1 LIGLQVNLWLRGL
14 RGFSSPIDGV
24 AMTNEKRGVPSE
36 TIQQI
41 RERIDIVDLISTYV
55 SLSKAGQNFKG
66 LCPFHSEKSPSF
78 SVNPA
83 NQYFHC
89 FGCQAGGDALT
100 FLMKQENMDFMEAL
114 RELSQRAGIP
124 LPEPRQVVSRPR
136 SGLSRE
142 RYCHLYQLAAS
153 WYHRNLQESPE
164 AEDARAYLDRR
175 GIARQSWTTYQLG
188 YAPEGWN
195 GLSNWLG
202 RQEVTPE
209 ELIHAGLVVRKDQ
222 EGARGFST
230 YDRFRNRVIFPIADT
245 RGQVIGF
252 GGRVMQE
259 EASPKY
265 LNSPDTPIYTKG
277 KLLYG
282 WNLTKDAIREQGEI
296 ILVEGYTD
304 FLALLQAG
312 IPNAAAS
319 LGTSLTS
326 EQVMQA
332 SRFESRV
339 IVSYD
344 ADAAGIK
351 AALRAISLCFEQ
363 GVEIRVLTLPK
374 GYDPD
379 SYIRKYGPEEFII
392 RIQESTQGLKF
403 LIDSYVQG
411 RKIESPEQKNIVA
424 RYIVSEIRKI
434 PDTIIQSEYLKQ
446 TSEELSIDEGVLR
459 SLIKAK
465 TEKKEEEQ
473 KTVFL
478 NAEKRL
484 LQILFDDSTIGPAVF
499 KVMKT
504 EDYKGLNSE
513 SIFRIL
519 SDFFND
525 GKEPNF
531 QNMREKVDRDLFSS
545 LSKIIQ
551 EKEQAPSVNE
561 AMECVRALRQ
571 YALENRYQGLK
582 HKITTLE
589 KAHEIKRMLSVMK
602 ELQDVKMQLS
612 RLPNQEL

>member
-1 LIGLQVNLWLRGL
+1 MDV
-14 RGFSSPIDGV
+14 ID
-24 AMTNEKRGVPSE
+24 
-36 TIQQI
+36 QI
-41 RERIDIVDLISTYV
+41 KNTASIVDIASQYTTLRRRGKKH
-55 SLSKAGQNFKG
+55 LG
-66 LCPFHSEKSPSF
+66 LCPFHSEKTPSF
-78 SVNPA
+78 TVDEDK
-83 NQYFHC
+83 QLFHC
-89 FGCQAGGDALT
+89 FGCNTGGDLFT
-100 FLMKQENMDFMEAL
+100 LVMEKENLSFPEAL
-114 RELSQRAGIP
+114 RFLAEKYNIT
-124 LPEPRQVVSRPR
+124 LPEKRKFSPQMAK
-136 SGLSRE
+136 LE
-142 RYCHLYQLAAS
+142 EKLYKISEDSLAFF
-153 WYHRNLQESPE
+153 RKNLFNTEE
-164 AEDARAYLDRR
+164 GKKAHEYLRKR
-175 GIARQSWTTYQLG
+175 GISEETIQNLKIGYSLNSWDSLLNFFQRKNIPPNLL
-188 YAPEGWN
+188 EK
-195 GLSNWLG
+195 
-202 RQEVTPE
+202 
-209 ELIHAGLVVRKDQ
+209 AGLILRRTNK
-222 EGARGFST
+222 EGH
-230 YDRFRNRVIFPIADT
+230 YDRFRGRIIFPIFTPTGKVVA
-245 RGQVIGF
+245 F
-252 GGRVMQE
+252 GGRTIIDQE
-259 EASPKY
+259 PKY

-282 WNLTKDAIREQGEI
+282 WNLTKDAIREKREI

-319 LGTSLTS
+319 LGTSLTI
-326 EQVMQA
+326 EQVVQA

-379 SYIRKYGPEEFII
+379 TYIRKYGPEEFINK
-392 RIQESTQGLKF
+392 IQESTPGLKF
-403 LIDSYVQG
+403 LLDSYVQG
-411 RKIESPEQKNIVA
+411 RKLESPEQKNKVA
-424 RYIVSEIRKI
+424 RYIVSEIVKI

-459 SLIKAK
+459 SLIKTKAG
-465 TEKKEEEQ
+465 KKEEEP

-478 NAEKRL
+478 NAEIRL

-499 KVMKT
+499 SAMTT

-531 QNMREKVDRDLFSS
+531 EHLRDKVDRDLFSS
-545 LSKIIQ
+545 LSRILQ
-551 EKEQAPSVNE
+551 EKEQVPSVNE

-571 YALENRYQGLK
+571 YALENKYKGLK

-589 KAHEIKRMLSVMK
+589 RAQENKKVLSVMK

>member
-1 LIGLQVNLWLRGL
+1 MDV
-14 RGFSSPIDGV
+14 ID
-24 AMTNEKRGVPSE
+24 
-36 TIQQI
+36 QI
-41 RERIDIVDLISTYV
+41 KNTASIVDIASQYTTLRRRGKKH
-55 SLSKAGQNFKG
+55 LG
-66 LCPFHSEKSPSF
+66 LCPFHSEKTPSF
-78 SVNPA
+78 TVDEDK
-83 NQYFHC
+83 QLFHC
-89 FGCQAGGDALT
+89 FGCNTGGDLFT
-100 FLMKQENMDFMEAL
+100 LVMEKENLSFPEAL
-114 RELSQRAGIP
+114 RFLAEKYNIT
-124 LPEPRQVVSRPR
+124 LPEKRKFSPQMAK
-136 SGLSRE
+136 LE
-142 RYCHLYQLAAS
+142 EKLYKISEDSLAFF
-153 WYHRNLQESPE
+153 RKNLFNTEE
-164 AEDARAYLDRR
+164 GKKAHEYLRKR
-175 GIARQSWTTYQLG
+175 GISEETIQNLKIGYSLNSWDSLLNFFQRKNIPPNLL
-188 YAPEGWN
+188 EK
-195 GLSNWLG
+195 
-202 RQEVTPE
+202 
-209 ELIHAGLVVRKDQ
+209 AGLILRRTNK
-222 EGARGFST
+222 EGH
-230 YDRFRNRVIFPIADT
+230 YDRFRGRIIFPIFTPTGKVVA
-245 RGQVIGF
+245 F
-252 GGRVMQE
+252 GGRTIIDQE
-259 EASPKY
+259 PKY

-282 WNLTKDAIREQGEI
+282 WNLTKDAIREKREI

-319 LGTSLTS
+319 LGTSLTI
-326 EQVMQA
+326 EQVVQA

-379 SYIRKYGPEEFII
+379 TYIRKYGPEEFINK
-392 RIQESTQGLKF
+392 IQESTPGLKF
-403 LIDSYVQG
+403 LLDSYVQG
-411 RKIESPEQKNIVA
+411 RKLESPEQKNKVA
-424 RYIVSEIRKI
+424 RYIVSEIVKI

-459 SLIKAK
+459 SLIKTKAG
-465 TEKKEEEQ
+465 KKEEEP

-478 NAEKRL
+478 NAEIRL

-499 KVMKT
+499 SAMTT

-531 QNMREKVDRDLFSS
+531 EHLRDKVDRDLFSS
-545 LSKIIQ
+545 LSSILQ
-551 EKEQAPSVNE
+551 EKEQVPSVNE
-561 AMECVRALRQ
+561 ARECVRALRQ
-571 YALENRYQGLK
+571 YALENKYKGLK

-589 KAHEIKRMLSVMK
+589 RAQENKKVLSVMK